1 MSTYLVAGGA
11 GLLGAALAKRL
22 LAAGHEV
29 VVADSFEDSGDGSAV
44 RLDRAAALER
54 EPRAKVIR
62 TDLRAPGEVA
72 RLFQGRTYAGIVNAT
87 GLGPEGVRPLLR
99 QAGLEGSPFTLQLS
113 TGALYGPEPEPALRA
128 RETEPVEPAGDP
140 VLEAARAA
148 EEAVL
153 TSGIP
158 SAVLRIFTLV
168 APYMPPNRFPMD
180 AVEAILSNED
190 VLLPNDEPVDLVSAG
205 DAARGVALALEER
218 PEGRILNIGSGIGT
232 PPRFFI
238 DKLAEQL
245 GTTARV
251 VFTGAPARPSR
262 VADPEAA
269 WTTIRYVP
277 EMGVST
283 LAERIARARLGH
295 RVADDALRGL
305 PAEPADEGPS
315 RVSRRELFSF
325 FRRR

>member
-1 MSTYLVAGGA
+1 
-11 GLLGAALAKRL
+11 
-22 LAAGHEV
+22 
-29 VVADSFEDSGDGSAV
+29 V
-44 RLDRAAALER
+44 RRDHAAALER
-54 EPRAKVIR
+54 EPRATVTR
-62 TDLRAPGEVA
+62 ADLRAPGEVA

-99 QAGLEGSPFTLQLS
+99 QAGHEGSPFTLQLS

-128 RETEPVEPAGDP
+128 RETEPVDPGGDP
-140 VLEAARAA
+140 ALEAARAA

-190 VLLPNDEPVDLVSAG
+190 VHLPNDEPVDLVSAG
-205 DAARGVALALEER
+205 DAARGVALALEAR

-232 PPRFFI
+232 PPRFFV

-251 VFTGAPARPSR
+251 VFTGAPARPR
-262 VADPEAA
+262 AWPIEAA
-269 WTTIRYVP
+269 WTTSATFP
-277 EMGVST
+277 DGVST

-305 PAEPADEGPS
+305 PAEQADEGPS